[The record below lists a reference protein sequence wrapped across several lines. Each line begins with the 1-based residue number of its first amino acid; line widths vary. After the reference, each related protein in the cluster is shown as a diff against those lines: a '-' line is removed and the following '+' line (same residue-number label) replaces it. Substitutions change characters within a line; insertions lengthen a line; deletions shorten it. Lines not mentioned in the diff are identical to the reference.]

1 MAKFFIHFR
10 ENVYRLNRGVD
21 RAYFFIH
28 LGELGVMTGEE
39 MDEVKRILNG
49 YRYRRILE
57 IEKLKDLVT
66 EATEDEYNIFWENRK
81 TEAKKG
87 RN

>member
-10 ENVYRLNRGVD
+10 DNVYRLNRGVD
-21 RAYFFIH
+21 RAYFYIH
-28 LGELGVMTGEE
+28 LQELDILNG
-39 MDEVKRILNG
+39 DETYEVRRILNG
-49 YRYRRILE
+49 YRYKRLFE
-57 IEKLKDLVT
+57 IEKLKDLIS

>member
-1 MAKFFIHFR
+1 MAKFFIKFR
-10 ENVYRLNRGVD
+10 ENVYILNRGVD
-21 RAYFFIH
+21 RAYFYIH
-28 LGELGVMTGEE
+28 LQELDILNGDELEE
-39 MDEVKRILNG
+39 VRKILNG

-66 EATEDEYNIFWENRK
+66 EATEDEYNTFWENRK
-81 TEAKKG
+81 TEAKKS

>member
-10 ENVYRLNRGVD
+10 KNVYRLNRGVD
-21 RAYFFIH
+21 RAYFYIH
-28 LGELGVMTGEE
+28 LWEL
-39 MDEVKRILNG
+39 DILNG
-49 YRYRRILE
+49 DEMEEVRKILNDYRYRKILE

-66 EATEDEYNIFWENRK
+66 EATEDEYNVFWENRK